1 MSSIIAPNKNK
12 KILKVTKAQFA
23 EKFLY
28 LNGRPLSLDDYPH
41 MRAIYN
47 CSAKEVVMQFSRQT
61 AKSTTLANMMLTDS
75 IMASDF
81 KSLYV
86 APTVDQ
92 TKVFSHDRVAPV
104 VESSPL
110 IKNFYTNSALVQN
123 VFMKQ
128 FTNRS
133 KIYMRYALLSA
144 DRLRGYSADVNY
156 FDECQDLLSD
166 IIPVVQETMS
176 RSMIKRTFYTGTP
189 KRTVGTL
196 ASIWD
201 RSTQN
206 EYMPHCTHCGVWNRL
221 DEDNIGEYGVIC
233 KKCGKPLDI
242 RNGQWISTGPKD
254 ATVEGFRVCLLNF
267 ANAPWVDWQRDVIEK
282 RKNVSRAVFYNETL
296 GLPYDD
302 GVSPITKADAIACCT
317 GHKMKG
323 DSPADQ
329 EPNIEGDVRTFP
341 TVMGIDYGPVNSE
354 KSFTVVSIVQR
365 KYGKFHVVYAKRF
378 VGKEA
383 DYSFLHDYIPKL
395 FAKWNCKILAADYGM
410 GEAPNSEF
418 RRRLGYNKVIPF
430 QHMANQK
437 QKLLWN
443 NKMPAYTTSKNGIMT
458 EFFQRIKMGEYVFPH
473 YSTFETFVDD
483 LMNVQNEFD
492 ETLNKMKFINI
503 GPDDFAH
510 ATIFA
515 SVAAELLSAGGLG

>member
-1 MSSIIAPNKNK
+1 MPSIIAPSKK

-28 LNGRPLSLDDYPH
+28 LNGRPFSLDDYPH

-47 CSAKEVVMQFSRQT
+47 CGASDMVMHFSRQT
-61 AKSTTLANMMLTDS
+61 AKSTTLANLMLSDS
-75 IMASDF
+75 IMRGHF

-104 VESSPL
+104 VETSPL

-128 FTNRS
+128 FTNGS

-156 FDECQDLLSD
+156 FDEAQDLLAD
-166 IIPVVQETMS
+166 VIPVVQETMS
-176 RSMIKRTFYTGTP
+176 RSMVKRTLYTGTP

-196 ASIWD
+196 ASVWD

-206 EYMPHCTHCGVWNRL
+206 EFMPHCTHCGAWNRL
-221 DEDNIGEYGVIC
+221 DEDNIGDYGVIC
-233 KKCGKPLDI
+233 KKCGQALDV

-254 ATVEGFRVCLLNF
+254 AKVEGFRVCILNF
-267 ANAPWVDWQRDVIEK
+267 ANAPWVDWDRDVIEK
-282 RKNVSRAVFYNETL
+282 RKNVSRAIFYNETL

-302 GVSPITKADAIACCT
+302 GVSPITKDEAMVCCT
-317 GHKMKG
+317 GPKMLG
-323 DSPADQ
+323 DEPDQ
-329 EPNIEGDVRTFP
+329 LDPPQGGQVKTFP
-341 TVMGIDYGPVNSE
+341 TVMGIDYGPVNSD
-354 KSFTVVSIVQR
+354 KSYTVVSIVQR
-365 KYGKFHVVYAKRF
+365 KYGKYHVLFAKRF

-383 DYSFLHDYIPKL
+383 DYSYLHEYIPKL
-395 FAKWNCKILAADYGM
+395 FAKWNCKILASDYGM

-418 RRRLGYNKVIPF
+418 RKRLGYEKVIPF

-443 NKMPAYTTSKNGIMT
+443 NKMPAYTTSKNVIMN
-458 EFFQRIKMGEYVFPH
+458 EFFQRVKKGEYVFPH
-473 YSTFETFVDD
+473 STKFETFVDD
-483 LMNVQNEFD
+483 MMNVQNEFD
-492 ETLNKMKFINI
+492 ETMNKMKFINI
-503 GPDDFAH
+503 GPDDFVH

-515 SVAAELLSAGGLG
+515 SVTAELMSAGGLNV

>member
-1 MSSIIAPNKNK
+1 M
-12 KILKVTKAQFA
+12 
-23 EKFLY
+23 
-28 LNGRPLSLDDYPH
+28 LS
-41 MRAIYN
+41 
-47 CSAKEVVMQFSRQT
+47 
-61 AKSTTLANMMLTDS
+61 DS
-75 IMASDF
+75 IMRGHF

-104 VESSPL
+104 VETSPL

-128 FTNRS
+128 FTNGS

-156 FDECQDLLSD
+156 FDEAQDLLAD
-166 IIPVVQETMS
+166 VIPVVQETMS
-176 RSMIKRTFYTGTP
+176 RSMVKRTLYTGTP

-196 ASIWD
+196 ASVWD

-206 EYMPHCTHCGVWNRL
+206 EFMPHCTHCGAWNRL
-221 DEDNIGEYGVIC
+221 DEDNIGDYGVIC
-233 KKCGKPLDI
+233 KKCGQALDV

-254 ATVEGFRVCLLNF
+254 AKVEGFRVCILNF
-267 ANAPWVDWQRDVIEK
+267 ANAPWVDWDRDVIEK
-282 RKNVSRAVFYNETL
+282 RKNVSRAIFYNETL

-302 GVSPITKADAIACCT
+302 GVSPITKDEAMVCCT
-317 GHKMKG
+317 GPKMLG
-323 DSPADQ
+323 DEPDQ
-329 EPNIEGDVRTFP
+329 LDPPQGGQVKTFP
-341 TVMGIDYGPVNSE
+341 TVMGIDYGPVNSD
-354 KSFTVVSIVQR
+354 KSYTVVSIVQR
-365 KYGKFHVVYAKRF
+365 KYGKYHVLFAKRF

-383 DYSFLHDYIPKL
+383 DYSYLHEYIPKL
-395 FAKWNCKILAADYGM
+395 FAKWNCKILASDYGM

-418 RRRLGYNKVIPF
+418 RKRLGYEKVIPF

-443 NKMPAYTTSKNGIMT
+443 NKMPAYTTSKNVIMN
-458 EFFQRIKMGEYVFPH
+458 EFFQRVKKGEYVFPH
-473 YSTFETFVDD
+473 STKFETFVDD
-483 LMNVQNEFD
+483 MMNVQNEFD
-492 ETLNKMKFINI
+492 ETMNKMKFINI
-503 GPDDFAH
+503 GPDDFVH

-515 SVAAELLSAGGLG
+515 SVTAELMSAGGLNV